1 MRVLNLFDSGSIAA
15 NSKREQFLKEAK
27 EAEEYRL
34 RRHIA
39 AIQKSAK
46 VEKMINPVSR
56 RQYEIPSET
65 NHLINEGRSA
75 LFMRGR
81 IGL

>member
-1 MRVLNLFDSGSIAA
+1 MGELNLFHTGSIAA
-15 NSKREQFLKEAK
+15 SSKQEQFLK

-46 VEKMINPVSR
+46 VEKVINPVNR
-56 RQYEIPSET
+56 RKYEIPSET
-65 NHLINEGRSA
+65 THLINEGRSA

>member
-15 NSKREQFLKEAK
+15 NSKRDKLLK

-46 VEKMINPVSR
+46 VEKMINPVNR

-65 NHLINEGRSA
+65 THLINEGRSA

>member
-15 NSKREQFLKEAK
+15 SSKREQFLKEA
-27 EAEEYRL
+27 EEYRF

-46 VEKMINPVSR
+46 VEKAVNPENQ
-56 RQYEIPSET
+56 RQYQNSPET
-65 NHLINEGRSA
+65 THLINEGRSA
-75 LFMRGR
+75 LFMRGK